1 VAVGANIYV
10 SVIACTVSPP
20 GGLAQ
25 QKAKIQKEFDM
36 TPNMKK
42 PRQGELTGQW
52 VDAKPEGLPGGNHPE

>member
-1 VAVGANIYV
+1 
-10 SVIACTVSPP
+10 
-20 GGLAQ
+20 
-25 QKAKIQKEFDM
+25 M